1 MRTFWR
7 DGVGSGVGVGVSS
20 DRVGPETNN
29 PFNRGR
35 TAPQLTDQIAMMRI
49 MGICLSIIM
58 SMNELLG
65 PLEFMI
71 ASSYQ
76 KVKVAKI

>member
-7 DGVGSGVGVGVSS
+7 DGCVGVGVSVSS
-20 DRVGPETNN
+20 DRGGPEANN
-29 PFNRGR
+29 PFNKGR
-35 TAPQLTDQIAMMRI
+35 TAPQLTKQIAMMRI
-49 MGICLSIIM
+49 MGICLSM
-58 SMNELLG
+58 SMNGLLD

-76 KVKVAKI
+76 KVKVAKT